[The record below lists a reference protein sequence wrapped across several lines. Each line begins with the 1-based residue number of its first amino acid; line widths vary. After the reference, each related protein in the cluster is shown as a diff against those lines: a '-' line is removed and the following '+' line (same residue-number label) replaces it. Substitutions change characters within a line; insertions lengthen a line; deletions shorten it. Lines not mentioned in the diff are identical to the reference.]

1 MEIQGS
7 PLLNN
12 EISGYDIN
20 DEANT
25 AHYTKELGVLYEEI
39 FNDLS
44 KIDTY
49 NTGKVSENGLLNYL
63 QSRLPPKRQLNVSL
77 FQQLFQDL
85 EREEGSDINLSD
97 FTKKYIQAH
106 EELKLNF
113 DTLKKGFDKEKNL
126 RIDLEQKIQNSKQEE
141 LNKNG
146 MSPNSCVSTEIGK
159 LSLLSQ
165 IDANELFFTISL
177 DGKEEKKTVIKN
189 INNPTFIEKF
199 TFPIDSKESVLSY
212 KLFSTNQNECLGE
225 VEVPLYI
232 LNLENEELAPDF
244 EIKDNNSQTIA
255 MFKPKIIIVT
265 SYYDMYQRQYDNIEK
280 NIESYQS
287 RIAQLS
293 ETLAD
298 ISLPYKK
305 EFDDCQA
312 RTLKAVEEDSGQLI
326 KNVEGVLKN
335 FGAKNIKFED
345 IYKMI
350 IYFCIFTQLFT
361 SMTKP
366 DFISLFIEIALA
378 IIINTGMT
386 NYLSQYFTFFFSGII
401 IGIFFDIFDYLFIK
415 AIDVESMSAIN
426 GWVKFFSFLGFL
438 GKIALLYCTFVIRK
452 KYKKNV
458 SASSSTQ

>member
-7 PLLNN
+7 PLLNP
-12 EISGYDIN
+12 EISGFDIN
-20 DEANT
+20 DEAKT
-25 AHYTKELGVLYEEI
+25 AHYTKEIGVLYEQI

-49 NTGKVSENGLLNYL
+49 GTGKVSENGLLNYL
-63 QSRLPPKRQLNVSL
+63 QSKLPPKRQLNVSL
-77 FQQLFQDL
+77 FQQLFEDL
-85 EREEGSDINLSD
+85 EREEDTDINLSD

-126 RIDLEQKIQNSKQEE
+126 RINLQQKIQDSKQEE

-165 IDANELFFTISL
+165 IDAKELYFSVSL
-177 DGKEEKKTVIKN
+177 DNKEEKKTDTKN
-189 INNPTFIEKF
+189 IKNPTFIEKF
-199 TFPIDSKESVLSY
+199 TFHIDSKESILSY
-212 KLFSTNQNECLGE
+212 KLYSTNQNECLGE

-232 LNLENEELAPDF
+232 LNLENEELTPDF
-244 EIKDNNSQTIA
+244 EIKDDNSQTIA
-255 MFKPKIIIVT
+255 VFKPKIIIVT

-305 EFDDCQA
+305 EFDDCVA
-312 RTLKAVEEDSGQLI
+312 RTLKAAEEDSGKLI
-326 KNVEGVLKN
+326 KGVEGVLRG
-335 FGAKNIKFED
+335 FGAKDIKFEG
-345 IYKMI
+345 IYKGV

-366 DFISLFIEIALA
+366 DFISLFIEITLG

-386 NYLSQYFTFFFSGII
+386 DYLSKYFTFFFSGVIL
-401 IGIFFDIFDYLFIK
+401 GVCFDIFDYLFIS
-415 AIDVESMSAIN
+415 AINVESMSAVN

-438 GKIALLYCTFVIRK
+438 GKLALLYCTFVIRK
-452 KYKKNV
+452 KYGKNV
-458 SASSSTQ
+458 LASSSE

>member
-1 MEIQGS
+1 MEFQES
-7 PLLNN
+7 PLINI
-12 EISGYDIN
+12 EVSGYDIN
-20 DEANT
+20 DEAHT
-25 AHYTKELGVLYEEI
+25 AHYTKELGVLYDEI

-44 KIDTY
+44 KIDNY
-49 NTGKVSENGLLNYL
+49 NTGKVSENSLLNYL
-63 QSRLPPKRQLNVSL
+63 QSKLPPKRQLNVSL

-85 EREEGSDINLSD
+85 DREEDTDINLAD

-126 RIDLEQKIQNSKQEE
+126 RIDLGNKIQNSKQEE

-165 IDANELFFTISL
+165 IDAKELFFTVSL
-177 DGKEEKKTVIKN
+177 DNKDEKKTDVKK
-189 INNPTFIEKF
+189 INNPTFTEKF
-199 TFPIDSKESVLSY
+199 TFPIENKESILSY
-212 KLFSTNQNECLGE
+212 KLYSTNQNECLGE

-232 LNLENEELAPDF
+232 LNLENEELTPDF

-255 MFKPKIIIVT
+255 VFKPKIIIVT
-265 SYYDMYQRQYDNIEK
+265 SYFDMYQRQLDNIEK

-305 EFDDCQA
+305 EFDDCHI

-326 KNVEGVLKN
+326 KGVESVLKN
-335 FGAKNIKFED
+335 FGAKDIKFEG
-345 IYKMI
+345 IYKGV

-361 SMTKP
+361 TMTKP
-366 DFISLFIEIALA
+366 DFISLFIEIALG

-386 NYLSQYFTFFFSGII
+386 DYLSKYFMFFFCGVL
-401 IGIFFDIFDYLFIK
+401 IGIFFDVFDYFFINIIN
-415 AIDVESMSAIN
+415 IDSMSAII

-438 GKIALLYCTFVIRK
+438 GKLALLYCTFIIRK
-452 KYKKNV
+452 KYTKNV
-458 SASSSTQ
+458 LESSSE